1 MKFHLYRITI
11 NSKHIYRFLNN
22 TKEIKIRDIT
32 FNQNGN
38 DSLASFTINSSDY
51 NTVTEIAKDNNIKII
66 NVHEFGLYKKITHSF
81 FIKLAATF
89 AIFFILF
96 IVISTQFIWKITIN
110 GNYSYT
116 QKEILDYVSCLNVT
130 EGVLKNKVN
139 CENIEKNIRENY
151 NDISWVC
158 AEIKGTNLIIH
169 IKENYIT
176 EIAKMKPSL

>member
-66 NVHEFGLYKKITHSF
+66 NSELSIME
-81 FIKLAATF
+81 L
-89 AIFFILF
+89 
-96 IVISTQFIWKITIN
+96 
-110 GNYSYT
+110 
-116 QKEILDYVSCLNVT
+116 
-130 EGVLKNKVN
+130 
-139 CENIEKNIRENY
+139 
-151 NDISWVC
+151 
-158 AEIKGTNLIIH
+158 
-169 IKENYIT
+169 
-176 EIAKMKPSL
+176 